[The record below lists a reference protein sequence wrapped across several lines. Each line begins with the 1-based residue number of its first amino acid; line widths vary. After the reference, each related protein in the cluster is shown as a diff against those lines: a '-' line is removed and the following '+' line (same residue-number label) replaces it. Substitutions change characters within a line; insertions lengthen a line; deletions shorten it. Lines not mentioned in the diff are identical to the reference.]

1 MAELPRYRPLGVSI
15 GSMPSVNFVQTGQAE
30 ARVYDQIGNSL
41 DAISDFVYK
50 RAVAEAEV
58 AAVKYGAEIAPSAAE
73 LEAASKSGVTI
84 DPDLPDG
91 FTIFD
96 QKARKT
102 AVDVI
107 QTNMEIAARNEI
119 NQLTIDA
126 KDSDMSA
133 DEFQLNLN
141 AIIDGYS
148 TSLNQIDPVAS
159 VNLQAAIAPVAN
171 SKLTT
176 HANAMADKAEKQQKV
191 AVTFAVD
198 GIINNIPD
206 IIAAGNKFSQEGNQ
220 APSITTVDDVLN
232 AERNR
237 IAALSYG
244 VEDASFIQTK
254 LKAFD
259 EAVTEGKSNYI
270 NGWVRGDGADEI
282 TSLDRLGQVL
292 EGNIEDENVRR
303 VADSLTPAQREKAIN
318 DGFAVLSEQEK
329 IEESRDKEDE
339 DRRNEMVNAIKIEI
353 ADAIVAGDKNAQMA
367 AIEKL
372 KDLDQEEYV
381 AQMEA
386 SGITGA
392 YDDPETINALDSLV
406 ARGKLTEADIL
417 NARKDGLLQN
427 AGTYYTALKSQ
438 RDASNRRAMSLI
450 RGYFGIPEIN
460 TYSATGGGVSEE
472 ARRAMVAAELEL
484 QQAVD
489 INPDFD
495 RIRWA
500 KEYIKDMGEGI
511 DRAEGAGQRLNK
523 IMENKINN
531 LLNNF
536 NLTTN
541 DATEAVNMLAQ
552 QLEDGEITALEFAE
566 YTSFIAKKGM

>member
-58 AAVKYGAEIAPSAAE
+58 AAVRYGAEIAPSAAE

-191 AVTFAVD
+191 SVTFGVD
-198 GIINNIPD
+198 GIIGNVPD
-206 IIAAGNKFSQEGNQ
+206 IIAAGNKIGDDGNVT
-220 APSITTVDDVLN
+220 SVNDFLN

-237 IAALSYG
+237 IAVLSYG
-244 VEDASFIQTK
+244 VDDAAFAERQ
-254 LKAFD
+254 LAAFD
-259 EAVTEGKSNYI
+259 KAVIEAKAGYVADWITKGDKPLEHLSQVRSGEIQDENIKALFDGMSLEEEAAAFKAARDAFTARDQIRADGDALAERNRKEKIDAIKTDLVDAKIAGDEASRRQLVDSLRLLDPDEYEKQMIEMVSGAGIDNAEAVNELDISSASGTLTEDQISLF
-270 NGWVRGDGADEI
+270 VRENQI
-282 TSLDRLGQVL
+282 TS
-292 EGNIEDENVRR
+292 
-303 VADSLTPAQREKAIN
+303 ATSTK
-318 DGFAVLSEQEK
+318 
-329 IEESRDKEDE
+329 
-339 DRRNEMVNAIKIEI
+339 
-353 ADAIVAGDKNAQMA
+353 
-367 AIEKL
+367 
-372 KDLDQEEYV
+372 Y
-381 AQMEA
+381 
-386 SGITGA
+386 
-392 YDDPETINALDSLV
+392 Y
-406 ARGKLTEADIL
+406 
-417 NARKDGLLQN
+417 GL
-427 AGTYYTALKSQ
+427 LKSQ
-438 RDASNRRAMSLI
+438 RSANETAAMKII
-450 RGYFGIPEIN
+450 RDFYGIPEPGRS
-460 TYSATGGGVSEE
+460 SAV
-472 ARRAMVAAELEL
+472 RAAKTDNAQKVVQAQLEL
-484 QQAVD
+484 QDVLAID
-489 INPDFD
+489 PDTNTLA
-495 RIRWA
+495 WA
-500 KEYIKDMGEGI
+500 KQYIKDLDGGV
-511 DRAEGAGQRLNK
+511 ATAVGQGVRLDVVREKRLNK
-523 IMENKINN
+523 T
-531 LLNNF
+531 LSQF
-536 NLTTN
+536 NLTT
-541 DATEAVNMLAQ
+541 DDTEEAIALLAQ
-552 QLEDGEITALEFAE
+552 QFDDGEITALEFAE

>member
-58 AAVKYGAEIAPSAAE
+58 AAVRYGAEIAPSAAE

-191 AVTFAVD
+191 AVTFSVD
-198 GIINNIPD
+198 GIINNVSD
-206 IIAAGNKFSQEGNQ
+206 IIAAGNKIGDDGNVT
-220 APSITTVDDVLN
+220 SVNDFLN

-237 IAALSYG
+237 IAVLSYG
-244 VEDASFIQTK
+244 VDDAAFAERQ
-254 LKAFD
+254 LAAFD
-259 EAVTEGKSNYI
+259 KAVIEAKAGYVADWITKGDKPLEHLSQVRSGAIQDENIKALFDGMSLEEEAAAFKAARDAFTARDQIRADGDALAERNRKEKIDAIKTDLVDAKIAGDEASRRQLVDSLRLLDPDEYEKQMIEMVSGAGIDNAEAVNELDISSASGTLTEDQISLF
-270 NGWVRGDGADEI
+270 VRENQI
-282 TSLDRLGQVL
+282 TS
-292 EGNIEDENVRR
+292 
-303 VADSLTPAQREKAIN
+303 ATSTK
-318 DGFAVLSEQEK
+318 
-329 IEESRDKEDE
+329 
-339 DRRNEMVNAIKIEI
+339 
-353 ADAIVAGDKNAQMA
+353 
-367 AIEKL
+367 
-372 KDLDQEEYV
+372 Y
-381 AQMEA
+381 
-386 SGITGA
+386 
-392 YDDPETINALDSLV
+392 Y
-406 ARGKLTEADIL
+406 
-417 NARKDGLLQN
+417 GL
-427 AGTYYTALKSQ
+427 LKSQ
-438 RDASNRRAMSLI
+438 RSANETAAMRII
-450 RGYFGIPEIN
+450 RDFYGIPDPGR
-460 TYSATGGGVSEE
+460 SDAV
-472 ARRAMVAAELEL
+472 RAAKTDNAQKVVQAQLEL
-484 QQAVD
+484 QDVLAID
-489 INPDFD
+489 PDTNTLA
-495 RIRWA
+495 WA
-500 KEYIKDMGEGI
+500 KQYIKDLDEGV
-511 DRAEGAGQRLNK
+511 ATAVGQGVRLDAVREKRLNK
-523 IMENKINN
+523 T
-531 LLNNF
+531 LSQF
-536 NLTTN
+536 NLTT
-541 DATEAVNMLAQ
+541 DDTEEAIALLAQ
-552 QLEDGEITALEFAE
+552 QFDDGEITALEFAE
-566 YTSFIAKKGM
+566 YTSFLAKKGM

>member
-191 AVTFAVD
+191 AVTFGVD
-198 GIINNIPD
+198 GIINNVPD
-206 IIAAGNKFSQEGNQ
+206 IIAAGNKIGDDGNVT
-220 APSITTVDDVLN
+220 SVNDFLN

-237 IAALSYG
+237 IAVLSYG
-244 VEDASFIQTK
+244 VDDAAFAERQ
-254 LKAFD
+254 LAAFD
-259 EAVTEGKSNYI
+259 KAVIEAKAGYVADWITKGDKPLEHLSQVRSGEIQDENIKALFDGMSLEEEAAAFKAARDAFSARDQLRVDNDAAAERNRKEQIDAIKTDLVDAKIAGDQESRRQLVDSLRLLDPDEYEKQMIEMVSGAGIDNAEAVNELDISSASGTLTEDQISLF
-270 NGWVRGDGADEI
+270 VRENQI
-282 TSLDRLGQVL
+282 TS
-292 EGNIEDENVRR
+292 
-303 VADSLTPAQREKAIN
+303 ATSTK
-318 DGFAVLSEQEK
+318 
-329 IEESRDKEDE
+329 
-339 DRRNEMVNAIKIEI
+339 
-353 ADAIVAGDKNAQMA
+353 
-367 AIEKL
+367 
-372 KDLDQEEYV
+372 Y
-381 AQMEA
+381 
-386 SGITGA
+386 
-392 YDDPETINALDSLV
+392 Y
-406 ARGKLTEADIL
+406 
-417 NARKDGLLQN
+417 GL
-427 AGTYYTALKSQ
+427 LKSQ
-438 RDASNRRAMSLI
+438 RSANETAAMKII
-450 RGYFGIPEIN
+450 RDFYGIPEPGRAGAVRAAK
-460 TYSATGGGVSEE
+460 TDSAQKVVQ
-472 ARRAMVAAELEL
+472 AQLEL
-484 QQAVD
+484 QEVMKID
-489 INPDFD
+489 PDTNT
-495 RIRWA
+495 IAWA
-500 KEYIKDMGEGI
+500 KQYIKDLDEGVGV
-511 DRAEGAGQRLNK
+511 AVGQGVRLDVVREKRLNK
-523 IMENKINN
+523 TLKE
-531 LLNNF
+531 F
-536 NLTTN
+536 NLTS
-541 DATEAVNMLAQ
+541 DDTEEAIALLAQ
-552 QLEDGEITALEFAE
+552 QFDDGEITALEFAE

>member
-58 AAVKYGAEIAPSAAE
+58 AAVRYGAEIAPSAAE

-191 AVTFAVD
+191 AVTFSVD
-198 GIINNIPD
+198 GIINNVSD
-206 IIAAGNKFSQEGNQ
+206 IIAAGNKIGDDGNVT
-220 APSITTVDDVLN
+220 SVNDFLN

-237 IAALSYG
+237 IAVLSYG
-244 VEDASFIQTK
+244 VDDAAFAERQ
-254 LKAFD
+254 LAAFD
-259 EAVTEGKSNYI
+259 KAVIEAKAGYVADWITKGDKPLEHLSQVRSGAIQDENIKALFDGMSLEEEAAAFKAARDAFTARDQIRADGDALAERNRKEKIDAIKTDLVDAKIAGDEASRRQLVDSLRLLDPDEYEKQMIEMVSGAGIDNAEAVNELDISSASGTLTEDQISLF
-270 NGWVRGDGADEI
+270 VRENQI
-282 TSLDRLGQVL
+282 TS
-292 EGNIEDENVRR
+292 
-303 VADSLTPAQREKAIN
+303 ATSTK
-318 DGFAVLSEQEK
+318 
-329 IEESRDKEDE
+329 
-339 DRRNEMVNAIKIEI
+339 
-353 ADAIVAGDKNAQMA
+353 
-367 AIEKL
+367 
-372 KDLDQEEYV
+372 Y
-381 AQMEA
+381 
-386 SGITGA
+386 
-392 YDDPETINALDSLV
+392 Y
-406 ARGKLTEADIL
+406 
-417 NARKDGLLQN
+417 GL
-427 AGTYYTALKSQ
+427 LKSQ
-438 RDASNRRAMSLI
+438 RSANETAAMRII
-450 RGYFGIPEIN
+450 RDFYGIPDPGR
-460 TYSATGGGVSEE
+460 SDAV
-472 ARRAMVAAELEL
+472 RAAKTDNAQKVVQAQLEL
-484 QQAVD
+484 QDVLAID
-489 INPDFD
+489 PDTNTLA
-495 RIRWA
+495 WA
-500 KEYIKDMGEGI
+500 KQYIKDLDGGV
-511 DRAEGAGQRLNK
+511 ATAVGQGVRLDAVREKRLNK
-523 IMENKINN
+523 T
-531 LLNNF
+531 LSQF
-536 NLTTN
+536 NLTT
-541 DATEAVNMLAQ
+541 DDTEEAIALLAQ
-552 QLEDGEITALEFAE
+552 QFDDGEITALEFAE
-566 YTSFIAKKGM
+566 YTSFLAKKGM